1 MTFPAHIYRLE
12 RCPLSALRSAP
23 LPLPDGVG
31 VWWESSPSWEEVPL
45 VGLAALT
52 VRSEV
57 ADGCR
62 LHHTTLE
69 ATLACPLD
77 ELSGPA
83 LYRLTAASGR
93 CLLVGL
99 TAPPHPVSLLS
110 TRLDSRPSAPSAVTL
125 TVEWHSPHPPLLLP

>member
-1 MTFPAHIYRLE
+1 MTFLAHIYRLE

-31 VWWESSPSWEEVPL
+31 VWWESSPSWEEVSL

-83 LYRLTAASGR
+83 LYRLTAASWPR
-93 CLLVGL
+93 LPIPSLSS
-99 TAPPHPVSLLS
+99 PPVSTVAPL
-110 TRLDSRPSAPSAVTL
+110 RPRP
-125 TVEWHSPHPPLLLP
+125 